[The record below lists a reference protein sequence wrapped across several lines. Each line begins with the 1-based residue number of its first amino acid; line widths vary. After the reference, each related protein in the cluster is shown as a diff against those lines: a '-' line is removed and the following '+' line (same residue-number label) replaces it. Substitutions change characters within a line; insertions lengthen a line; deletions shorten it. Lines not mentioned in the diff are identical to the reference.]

1 MKRLSKLVLSA
12 ILACSLFGCGQQ
24 SASGVKDGEFSA
36 VEQGFGGEV
45 KVTLKVSGGKVEDV
59 QIDASKETPDRGGV
73 AAETL
78 AQEIKDRQSPNVDA
92 ISGST
97 ITSDAI
103 IKAAKSAFEQAGFK
117 SEAAVEQKGEDET
130 VDTDVL
136 VIGMGASGTMAALAA
151 SESGAKVIGVEAT
164 DVLGG
169 FGNAAQGMFAIG
181 SKLQEERYGDNMQTD
196 EKYWYEYMQDH
207 NSQLGNGKLI
217 RTFVAEAKN
226 TVAYCLDNGVQFY
239 LSEMPQQI
247 AHFDTDVVY
256 HRWNGAEPFKH
267 FAEKLEEDGVEVLY
281 NTTAQELIADADGNV
296 VGAICEKKDGGKLT
310 VNAKSVVVST
320 GSFAANQ
327 ELMKEALGETVYN
340 NAMVIKGNPLP
351 GIEMMWDKG
360 AAKGELLTMNHGV
373 VTMGAG
379 EETVSQLTLNSPIL
393 WVNSEGKRFMNEDLL
408 KDTVEFSSAVVA
420 QGGLAYTIID
430 QTTAD
435 RWTDTT
441 QPNTGSWVHYWDRF
455 GIKDENGK
463 PTIYHAPIA
472 KETWDADWQAMEEAG
487 AGKICQTLDE
497 AAEFIG
503 CDKETLKETV
513 ANYNAFVAAGK
524 DTEFFKDPADLTDT
538 VETGPF
544 YVTCGHS
551 GVLGALGGVNTTE
564 KLEVLTDDYKVIK
577 GLYATGNNVSGV
589 SVAAYQNV
597 EGVGLGFSLTSGRLA
612 GKAAAEFAG
621 EQ

>member
-1 MKRLSKLVLSA
+1 MKKFGKLMLSTM
-12 ILACSLFGCGQQ
+12 LACSLFGCTQKAGG
-24 SASGVKDGEFSA
+24 AKDGEFSA
-36 VEQGFGGEV
+36 NEKGFGGDI

-59 QIDASKETPDRGGV
+59 TIDASKETPDKGGA
-73 AAETL
+73 AAEQL
-78 AQEIKDRQSPNVDA
+78 AKEIKEKQSPNVDVV
-92 ISGST
+92 SGST
-97 ITSDAI
+97 ISSKAI
-103 IKAAKSAFEQAGFK
+103 IKAAKSVFEQAGLK
-117 SEAAVEQKGEDET
+117 VENTAAKKGEDET

-136 VIGMGASGTMAALAA
+136 VVGMGASGTLAALAA
-151 SESGAKVIGVEAT
+151 SEAGAKVIGVEAT

-181 SKLQEERYGDNMQTD
+181 TELQKERYGDHMQTN
-196 EKYWYEYMQDH
+196 EEYWYEFMQDH
-207 NSQLGNGKLI
+207 NSQLGNSSLI
-217 RTFVAEAKN
+217 RRFVSEAKN
-226 TVAYCLDNGVQFY
+226 TVAYCLEKGVKFY

-247 AHFDTDVVY
+247 AHFNTDVIY
-256 HRWNGAEPFKH
+256 HRWGGAEPFKH
-267 FAEKLEEDGVEVLY
+267 FAEQLEKDGVEVKY
-281 NTTAQELIADADGNV
+281 NTTAKELITDKDGNV
-296 VGAICEKKDGGKLT
+296 VGAICEKQDGGKLT
-310 VNAKSVVVST
+310 VNAKSVIVAT

-327 ELMKEALGETVYN
+327 ELMKETLGDTVYN
-340 NAMVIKGNPLP
+340 NAMVIKGNQLP

-373 VTMGAG
+373 VTKGAG
-379 EETVSQLTLNSPIL
+379 EETVSQLSLNTPIL
-393 WVNSEGKRFMNEDLL
+393 WVNSQGQRFMNEDLL

-420 QGGLAYTIID
+420 QGGLAYTIFD
-430 QTTAD
+430 QTTAE

-463 PTIYHAPIA
+463 PTLYHAPID
-472 KETWDADWQAMEEAG
+472 KDTWNADWKALEDAN

-497 AAEFIG
+497 VAEFIG
-503 CDKETLKETV
+503 CDKETLKETI
-513 ANYNAFVAAGK
+513 AKYNTFVKNGS
-524 DTEFFKDPADLTDT
+524 DTDFFKDPQDLTYI
-538 VETGPF
+538 VENGPF

-551 GVLGALGGVNTTE
+551 GVLGALGGVNTTD

-612 GKAAAEFAG
+612 GQAAAEYAKK
-621 EQ
+621 